1 MSQYTN
7 SVYFYYYDHKNA
19 ISFTDYFGNSSID
32 LGNMLN
38 SKFFRA
44 WMKRALEY
52 ILFFHFKRRSFSC
65 GWSYQSL
72 SFPTLWYQS
81 YCRSRLTCFYKNDR
95 TLDQFCSNWVSF
107 FRICR
112 SKGLILVYKTS
123 NFLSNCQ
130 FNNPLSMMCI
140 LILLYLRNP
149 SIADNEWD
157 LFDANEVNYL
167 HITSAKDEM
176 KNGLL
181 TDRLSLWKD
190 IKIRSSHLQFQ
201 RELRDELWVG

>member
-1 MSQYTN
+1 
-7 SVYFYYYDHKNA
+7 
-19 ISFTDYFGNSSID
+19 
-32 LGNMLN
+32 
-38 SKFFRA
+38 
-44 WMKRALEY
+44 
-52 ILFFHFKRRSFSC
+52 
-65 GWSYQSL
+65 
-72 SFPTLWYQS
+72 
-81 YCRSRLTCFYKNDR
+81 
-95 TLDQFCSNWVSF
+95 
-107 FRICR
+107 
-112 SKGLILVYKTS
+112 
-123 NFLSNCQ
+123 
-130 FNNPLSMMCI
+130 MCI

-201 RELRDELWVG
+201 RELRDEL